1 MLQQSDVAH
10 YLVSLGIVKPR
21 AVVEDELAIVDASRR
36 NRVFVVST
44 GQDRAYVVKQ
54 AGSRGEAS
62 LAHEVATL
70 RELARARE
78 LVERIPAVV
87 VYDAG
92 AALAV
97 FSTPAGARDWTVHHR
112 RRRFPTLGARALG
125 HTLAVL
131 HGTHVDGPA
140 RLHDPLW
147 ALQLTEPSR
156 DLLLD
161 MSTGAQELVARVQA
175 DRVLCDCLD
184 AVHGGISTDGFVH
197 GDVRWDNCLAVASG
211 GGRRRTNVILVDWES
226 AGVGPAAVDA
236 GTVLAEYLAAW
247 VESVPLADPRDPG
260 RLLDSATRPLRLM
273 QPAMRAFWGAYRSAR
288 RGAPSLRSVVELAGV
303 RMLHTAVERAQE
315 LVTPTAHVMAHA
327 QLAANLLRRP
337 QDAAGILLG
346 LHEP

>member
-10 YLVSLGIVKPR
+10 YLVSLGIVKAR
-21 AVVEDELAIVDASRR
+21 DVVEDELTIVDRSRR

-44 GQDRAYVVKQ
+44 GRDRAYVVKQ
-54 AGSRGEAS
+54 AGTRGEAS

-70 RELARARE
+70 RELARTRQLADR
-78 LVERIPAVV
+78 VPAVV
-87 VYDAG
+87 LYDAG

-97 FSTPAGARDWTVHHR
+97 FSTPAGAHDWTVHH

-131 HGTHVDGPA
+131 HGTHVNGLA
-140 RLHDPLW
+140 QLHDPLW

-156 DLLLD
+156 ELLLD

-175 DRVLCDCLD
+175 DRMLCDRLD
-184 AVHGGISTDGFVH
+184 AVHGTISTDSFVH
-197 GDVRWDNCLAVASG
+197 GDVRWDNCLAIARR

-226 AGVGPAAVDA
+226 AGPGPAAVDT
-236 GTVLAEYLAAW
+236 GTVFAEYLAAW

-260 RLLDSATRPLRLM
+260 RLLDSATRPLRLI
-273 QPAMRAFWGAYRSAR
+273 QPAIRAFWDAYRSAR
-288 RGAPSLRSVVELAGV
+288 RGPLSLRSVVELAGV

-315 LVTPTAHVMAHA
+315 VVTPTAHVMAHA
-327 QLAANLLRRP
+327 QLAANLLRSP
-337 QDAAGILLG
+337 EDAARILLG
-346 LHEP
+346 LQEP